1 MDEKMN
7 QRAALLGIAFSLC
20 LLSREESFA
29 GPYHFSEI
37 IPGDRAM
44 GMGGA
49 FAGVADDSSAL
60 YYNPAGLAFAGSSNL
75 SASVNALQITK
86 RDYQKLLDNKDSFFE
101 QSQDIVP
108 TFTGGVI
115 DLTRFSE
122 SLHGAFNLQSLTQQ
136 SSNQNDFLRRPD
148 ISIEYFHR
156 SAKSQISEILFGAGF
171 GKRITRDLAFG
182 ISLGGKQSIQDQQIY
197 QDVSSII
204 ANPALVQLKDSSKTL
219 FSTLTTNDRATA
231 STLAL
236 EMGLGAL
243 WAPAP
248 SLSIGLSAHS
258 DLLINQK
265 LSSET
270 DALAVF
276 HFQDY
281 STPAASD
288 FEAKEGSE
296 EEQVQA
302 AIDRY
307 TNKVLTR
314 QTSNNRQ
321 NLLKSN
327 SPTSFLDE
335 SYGTELGR
343 IRVRAGLAF
352 FPSPRFVLSGDAVWH
367 RNMTEWVANR
377 DLVTDDV
384 LNFHQGSEY
393 FFTPSLFMRQGLFT
407 NFDARPE
414 DLGAINPERIDFY
427 GGSLFVGTQTADT
440 QFSGGMIYQYGIGE
454 ALKIANQR
462 TAKPVRENKYVLAFT
477 AAHGL

>member
-1 MDEKMN
+1 
-7 QRAALLGIAFSLC
+7 
-20 LLSREESFA
+20 
-29 GPYHFSEI
+29 
-37 IPGDRAM
+37 
-44 GMGGA
+44 
-49 FAGVADDSSAL
+49 
-60 YYNPAGLAFAGSSNL
+60 SSNL

-86 RDYQKLLDNKDSFFE
+86 RDYQKLLDNKDSFYE
-101 QSQDIVP
+101 KSQDIVP

-182 ISLGGKQSIQDQQIY
+182 ISLGGKQSLQDQQIY
-197 QDVSSII
+197 QDVSSIV
-204 ANPALVQLKDSSKTL
+204 NPAIVRLKDTGKTL

-231 STLAL
+231 STISL
-236 EMGLGAL
+236 ELGCGTL
-243 WAPAP
+243 WAPWP
-248 SLSIGLSAHS
+248 SLSIGMSAHG
-258 DLLINQK
+258 DFLFNQK
-265 LSSET
+265 LGSET

-281 STPAASD
+281 STPSAAD
-288 FEAKEGSE
+288 FEARDGAD
-296 EEQVQA
+296 EEQVQLA
-302 AIDRY
+302 VDKY
-307 TNKVLTR
+307 TNKTLTR

-321 NLLKSN
+321 RLLKSN
-327 SPTSFLDE
+327 SPTSYLDE
-335 SYGTELGR
+335 SYGTGLGR
-343 IRVRAGLAF
+343 LRVRAGIAF

-367 RNMTEWVANR
+367 RSMTEWVANR

-384 LNFHQGSEY
+384 INFHQGSEY

-414 DLGAINPERIDFY
+414 KLGALNPERIDFY
-427 GGSLFVGTQTADT
+427 GTSLFLGTQTADT
-440 QFSGGMIYQYGIGE
+440 QFSGGVIYQYGMGE

-462 TAKPVRENKYVLAFT
+462 TSKPVRENKYILAFT